1 MAELELEEV
10 KQVESVVAKRVRTSN
25 KDRIEKDE
33 QELKELLAK
42 REGEGVQEDSENIQE
57 SAPSKTTEEDGVS
70 TEAIGKEEQSFKKRY
85 GDLRKH
91 LASKEKDWTS
101 RIEKLES
108 QLDKATKNEL
118 VLPKSEE
125 EIDEWSKKYPDVAG
139 IVETIASKKAR
150 ESSAEINKRLT
161 EIETLRESAKKE
173 KAEAELMALHPDFI
187 TIRDSDEFHDWAEE
201 QPKWVQDALYENPD
215 DARAASRVIDL
226 YKVDNNI
233 GKTSSKTNSDREAA
247 SAIRPSRSRQTP
259 QADEKTSYLKE
270 SQVNRMS
277 SQEYEKNSDSIMEAI
292 RSGKFVYDISGAA
305 R

>member
-1 MAELELEEV
+1 MPELEEV
-10 KQVESVVAKRVRTSN
+10 KPVESVVVKRVRTGN
-25 KDRIEKDE
+25 KDRIKKDE
-33 QELKELLAK
+33 QELKELLAEK
-42 REGEGVQEDSENIQE
+42 EGKGVQEGTEDSQDASSGE
-57 SAPSKTTEEDGVS
+57 TEKKDDVS
-70 TEAIGKEEQSFKKRY
+70 GEAIGKEEQSFKKRY

-101 RIEKLES
+101 RIEKLEA

-118 VLPKSEE
+118 VLPKTEE

-150 ESSAEINKRLT
+150 ESSAEIDKRLT

-173 KAEAELMALHPDFI
+173 KAEAELMALHPDFDK
-187 TIRDSDEFHDWAEE
+187 IRDSDDFHDWADE

-215 DARAASRVIDL
+215 DARAAARVIDL
-226 YKVDNNI
+226 YKADNNI
-233 GKTSSKTNSDREAA
+233 AKTPSRKNSDKEAA
-247 SAIRPSRSRQTP
+247 SAIRPSRSRSTP
-259 QADEKTSYLKE
+259 QADETASYLKE

-277 SQEYEKNSDSIMEAI
+277 SQEYEKNSDNIMEAI

>member
-1 MAELELEEV
+1 MPELEDV
-10 KQVESVVAKRVRTSN
+10 KKVESVVAKRVRTGN
-25 KDRIEKDE
+25 KNRIEKDE
-33 QELKELLAK
+33 QELKELLAE
-42 REGEGVQEDSENIQE
+42 REGKGVQEGTEDSKDASSGE
-57 SAPSKTTEEDGVS
+57 TEKKDDVS
-70 TEAIGKEEQSFKKRY
+70 GEVVGKEEQSFKKRY

-108 QLDKATKNEL
+108 QLTKATNNEL
-118 VLPKSEE
+118 VLPKTEE
-125 EIDEWSKKYPDVAG
+125 EIDAWAEQYPDVAG

-150 ESSAEINKRLT
+150 ESSAEIDKRLT

-173 KAEAELMALHPDFI
+173 KAEAELMALHPDFDK
-187 TIRDSDEFHDWAEE
+187 IRDSDEFHDWAEE

-215 DARAASRVIDL
+215 DARAAARVIDL
-226 YKVDNNI
+226 YKADNNI
-233 GKTSSKTNSDREAA
+233 DKVSSKTNSDKEAA
-247 SAIRPSRSRQTP
+247 SAVKPSRSRLTP
-259 QADEKTSYLKE
+259 QADETASYLRE

-277 SQEYEKNSDSIMEAI
+277 SQEYEKNADSIMEAI

>member
-1 MAELELEEV
+1 MPELEDV

-25 KDRIEKDE
+25 KSRIEKDE
-33 QELKELLAK
+33 QELKELLAQ
-42 REGEGVQEDSENIQE
+42 REGEGVQEDAENVKE
-57 SAPSKTTEEDGVS
+57 STSSKTAEEDRVPN
-70 TEAIGKEEQSFKKRY
+70 EAIGKEEQSFKKRY

-101 RIEKLES
+101 RIEKLET
-108 QLDKATKNEL
+108 QLTKATNNEL
-118 VLPKSEE
+118 VLPKTEE
-125 EIDEWSKKYPDVAG
+125 EIDEWAKQYPDVAG

-150 ESSAEINKRLT
+150 ESSAEIDKRLT

-173 KAEAELMALHPDFI
+173 KAEAELMALHPDFDK
-187 TIRDSDEFHDWAEE
+187 IRDSDEFHDWAEE

-215 DARAASRVIDL
+215 DARSASRVIDL
-226 YKVDNNI
+226 YKADNNI
-233 GKTSSKTNSDREAA
+233 GSVSSKRNSDKGAA
-247 SAIRPSRSRQTP
+247 SAIRPSRSRSTP
-259 QADEKTSYLKE
+259 QADETTSYLKE

-277 SQEYEKNSDSIMEAI
+277 SQEYEKNADNIMEAI

>member
-1 MAELELEEV
+1 MPELENV
-10 KQVESVVAKRVRTSN
+10 KPIKSVVTKRVRTGN

-33 QELKELLAK
+33 QELKELLAE
-42 REGEGVQEDSENIQE
+42 REGEGVQEGTEDSKDA
-57 SAPSKTTEEDGVS
+57 SSGKTKEEDGVS
-70 TEAIGKEEQSFKKRY
+70 NEAIGKEEESFKKRY

-101 RIEKLES
+101 RLEKLET
-108 QLDKATKNEL
+108 QLNKATKNEL
-118 VLPKSEE
+118 ILPKTEE
-125 EIDEWSKKYPDVAG
+125 EIDAWAKEYPDVAG

-173 KAEAELMALHPDFI
+173 KAEAELMALHPDFDK
-187 TIRDSDEFHDWAEE
+187 IRDSDEFHDWAEE

-215 DARAASRVIDL
+215 DARSAARVIDL

-233 GKTSSKTNSDREAA
+233 ANVSSKKNSDKEAA

-259 QADEKTSYLKE
+259 QADEKASYLKE

>member
-1 MAELELEEV
+1 MPELEDV
-10 KQVESVVAKRVRTSN
+10 KKVESVVAKRVRTGN
-25 KDRIEKDE
+25 KNRIEKDE
-33 QELKELLAK
+33 QELKELLAE
-42 REGEGVQEDSENIQE
+42 REGKGVQEGTEDSKDASSGE
-57 SAPSKTTEEDGVS
+57 TEKKDDVS
-70 TEAIGKEEQSFKKRY
+70 GEVVGKEEQSFKKRY

-108 QLDKATKNEL
+108 QLTKATNNEL
-118 VLPKSEE
+118 VLPKTEE
-125 EIDEWSKKYPDVAG
+125 EIDEWAKQYPDVAG

-150 ESSAEINKRLT
+150 ESSAEIDKRLT

-173 KAEAELMALHPDFI
+173 KAEAELMALHPDFDK
-187 TIRDSDEFHDWAEE
+187 IRDSDEFHDWAEE

-215 DARAASRVIDL
+215 DARAAARVIDL
-226 YKVDNNI
+226 YKADNNI
-233 GKTSSKTNSDREAA
+233 DKVSSKTNSDKEAA
-247 SAIRPSRSRQTP
+247 SAVKPSRSRLTP
-259 QADEKTSYLKE
+259 QADETASYLRE

-277 SQEYEKNSDSIMEAI
+277 SQEYEKNADSIMEAI